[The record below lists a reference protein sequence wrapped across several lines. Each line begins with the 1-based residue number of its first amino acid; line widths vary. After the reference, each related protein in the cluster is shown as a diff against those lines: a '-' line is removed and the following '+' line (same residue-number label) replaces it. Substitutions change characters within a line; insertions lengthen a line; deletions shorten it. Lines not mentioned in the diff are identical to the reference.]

1 MQIYK
6 CIGTPGVLQVHMQR
20 VQNDAPLKSSGVPAE
35 GAGAHTYSMEYNCTG
50 VGVKHYAS

>member
-1 MQIYK
+1 MKIYK

-20 VQNDAPLKSSGVPAE
+20 VQNDAPLKSTGVPAE